1 MLGASAFAAGA
12 ALLPMTGLVVLVM
25 IAMAPRLQARF
36 GAKSMIVSGLLLLAA
51 GLAWLSLI
59 RPDGNYTVD
68 VLPASL
74 LAALGM
80 SLAFVPSLGT
90 AINAAP
96 SAETGVASGL
106 VSTSYQ
112 IGSALGLAVL
122 TAIVYSISGQDASTV
137 ELTQG
142 YSAAFLGA
150 GILALVGAI
159 VTAFAMTK
167 PRAAAPTRA
176 DSLSV

>member
-1 MLGASAFAAGA
+1 
-12 ALLPMTGLVVLVM
+12 
-25 IAMAPRLQARF
+25 
-36 GAKSMIVSGLLLLAA
+36 MIVSGLLLLAG
-51 GLAWLSLI
+51 GLFWLSFI
-59 RPDGNYTVD
+59 RPDGAYAVD

-96 SAETGVASGL
+96 AAETGVASGL

-122 TAIVYSISGQDASTV
+122 TAIVYGISGVEPSGA

-142 YSAAFLGA
+142 YSAAFVGA
-150 GILALVGAI
+150 AILALVGAI
-159 VTAFAMTK
+159 VTAIWMVK
-167 PRAAAPTRA
+167 PRVST
-176 DSLSV
+176 LSSAV